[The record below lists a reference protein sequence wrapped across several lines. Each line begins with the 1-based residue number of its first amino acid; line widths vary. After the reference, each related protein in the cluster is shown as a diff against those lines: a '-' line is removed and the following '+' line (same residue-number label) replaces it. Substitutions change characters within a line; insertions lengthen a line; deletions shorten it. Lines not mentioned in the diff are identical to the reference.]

1 MATAYVLTTV
11 EPGYVRTVL
20 DAIRNVSGVVEANA
34 VTGPYDIIV
43 KVERENADAIGKSV
57 VAEIQTIE
65 GVERTLTALV
75 VEL

>member
-1 MATAYVLTTV
+1 MAIAYVLTTV
-11 EPGYVRTVL
+11 EPGYVKTVL
-20 DAIRNVSGVVEANA
+20 DGIRNVTGVIDANA
-34 VTGPYDIIV
+34 VTGPYDIIA
-43 KVERENADAIGKSV
+43 KVEKENADAIGKSV